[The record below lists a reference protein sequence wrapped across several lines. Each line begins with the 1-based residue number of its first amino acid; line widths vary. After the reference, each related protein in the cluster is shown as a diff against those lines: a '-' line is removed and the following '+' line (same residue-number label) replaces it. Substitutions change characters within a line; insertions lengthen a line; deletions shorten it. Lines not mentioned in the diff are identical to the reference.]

1 MPVSPH
7 SRVVTKK
14 QTAHL
19 SNWGYNRCIG
29 IFRGGIVKARFLLA
43 VFLLS
48 QPLFSQSNRG
58 AITGTVS
65 DSAGALIPGV
75 QVVLTNNETGAKSDT
90 VTTGTG
96 NYSLLQLPVG
106 TYTLA
111 IQQAGFSKY
120 ERTNVQV
127 QVAVTTRVDVVLA
140 VGSNTE
146 SVTVTAD
153 STLLR
158 TENAEQS
165 MTISGKQI
173 AELPINFGIGAGAIR
188 NPLSFIQMTPGATF
202 NGWNN
207 ISINGGAI
215 NFKIV
220 FEGQQADDPYSTQV
234 SDEVQPSV
242 EAIEQFTLQ
251 TSNFTAEYGGVG
263 GGGIYNF
270 TSKSGTNQYHGS
282 AYNYMENTILNAGI
296 PFTNDGNGRHVKVV
310 KHLADYGGTF
320 GGPVWIPKVY
330 NGKNKTFFFFNLEK
344 YRDRENLYN
353 GITTVPNSALRGGD
367 FSSILGRNLGTD
379 FAGRPI
385 LQNAIYD
392 PKTEIIN

>member
-1 MPVSPH
+1 M
-7 SRVVTKK
+7 
-14 QTAHL
+14 Q
-19 SNWGYNRCIG
+19 
-29 IFRGGIVKARFLLA
+29 FLL
-43 VFLLS
+43 LS
-48 QPLFSQSNRG
+48 WSLSAQSNRG

-75 QVVLTNNETGAKSDT
+75 QVVLTNTETGAKSDT

-106 TYTLA
+106 TYTLTVE
-111 IQQAGFSKY
+111 QAGFNKY
-120 ERTNVQV
+120 EQTNIQV
-127 QVAVTTRVDVVLA
+127 QVAVTTRVDVVLKI
-140 VGSNTE
+140 GSATE
-146 SVTVTAD
+146 SVTVTSE
-153 STLLR
+153 STLLK

-165 MTISGKQI
+165 MTITGNQI

-207 ISINGGAI
+207 ISINGGSI

-234 SDEVQPSV
+234 SDEIQPSV

-270 TSKSGTNQYHGS
+270 TSKSGTNQFHGS

-296 PFTNDGNGRHVKVV
+296 PFTNDGTGHHVKVV
-310 KHLADYGGTF
+310 KHLADYGGTI
-320 GGPVWIPKVY
+320 GGPLWIPKVY
-330 NGKNKTFFFFNLEK
+330 NGKNKTFFFFNLET
-344 YRDRENLYN
+344 
-353 GITTVPNSALRGGD
+353 IP
-367 FSSILGRNLGTD
+367 
-379 FAGRPI
+379 RP
-385 LQNAIYD
+385 
-392 PKTEIIN
+392 